1 MDRLKRERIDPNN
14 KTKEAV
20 DENYDPIAMMR
31 DKLKGEGSSTSDTRA
46 TTDDHRIWYKSVVGD
61 KAETSM
67 YARYTIFI
75 SNSKILRNFSSQLNR
90 YASQKT
96 ISWGTIFDSFFTVFR
111 WKGQLTRDRVAPGF

>member
-14 KTKEAV
+14 KTKEAT

-67 YARYTIFI
+67 YARYTIFR
-75 SNSKILRNFSSQLNR
+75 NSKILRNVSSEL
-90 YASQKT
+90 KK
-96 ISWGTIFDSFFTVFR
+96 IFYKGQFFTLFYR
-111 WKGQLTRDRVAPGF
+111 LPLWKGQLTRDRVLSSCFLG

>member
-14 KTKEAV
+14 KTKEAT

-67 YARYTIFI
+67 YARYTIF
-75 SNSKILRNFSSQLNR
+75 SNSKILPNFSLIATHLKKLFHGGR
-90 YASQKT
+90 FLT
-96 ISWGTIFDSFFTVFR
+96 PFFTVFR
-111 WKGQLTRDRVAPGF
+111 WKGQLTRDRLAPGF

>member
-14 KTKEAV
+14 KTKEAT

-67 YARYTIFI
+67 YARYTIFR
-75 SNSKILRNFSSQLNR
+75 NSKILRNVSSQL
-90 YASQKT
+90 KK
-96 ISWGTIFDSFFTVFR
+96 IFY
-111 WKGQLTRDRVAPGF
+111 KGRFLTRFLLSSAGKGS